1 MSTATVRGPV
11 SREAERLADMRRAFD
26 QGFAAPI
33 VTESRSVERMLT
45 IRLGDEHFMMRANEI
60 TGLTKAKCIVRI
72 PSRIPQLLGLAGVR
86 GTLVP
91 VFSLAAILER
101 QPRGSAPVWL
111 ALAGRETPIALAF
124 DEFEGQVELAREDL
138 YTDETQNPSSQS
150 QMLARVGSL
159 VQQVVDIP
167 SIIRMIRN
175 SAGLSGPGKE

>member
-1 MSTATVRGPV
+1 
-11 SREAERLADMRRAFD
+11 
-26 QGFAAPI
+26 
-33 VTESRSVERMLT
+33 
-45 IRLGDEHFMMRANEI
+45 
-60 TGLTKAKCIVRI
+60 
-72 PSRIPQLLGLAGVR
+72 
-86 GTLVP
+86 
-91 VFSLAAILER
+91 
-101 QPRGSAPVWL
+101 VWL
-111 ALAGRETPIALAF
+111 ALAGRESPIALAF